1 MIRIP
6 LVLFALSFTIST
18 TTIAQQRPMTITD
31 MMKFNQIERPS
42 ISRDGAWVAYTLEP
56 DRGDGQGIVQS
67 TKTSKK
73 YAVPRGDRINISSDS
88 RWVVMETEPPAD
100 IVEKKEKD
108 KDKPRPGMVLID
120 LVNGDT
126 LGVPSVQKFEFSENG
141 KWLVYQLFKW
151 EEKKDSSKSKDSA
164 SPKDKKN
171 LGTDFVIR
179 NLLSGSADTIH
190 FVSAFAVDSTSQ
202 FLAYA
207 LADTSGKSNGV
218 YVRNFDRALSSER
231 PVHRDSN
238 GVFTNLTWSSSTG
251 KLAFVS
257 AKEKKKENPGPGAL
271 WLWDQ
276 NTKTAFTVANSETT
290 GTGWIVPSKN
300 SLSWSGDGERLFF
313 GMKPAE
319 GRDEAGEDSAAA
331 LDFFSITSILKN
343 RGVDVWH
350 WNDPLIIPNQKN
362 RWKEVKDQTF
372 MAVYNSQS
380 GKVVRLGDKDLPT
393 IGKAENPFV
402 ALGRSDIPYLKEIT
416 WEGHFNDAYV
426 VRLENGERTKIGT
439 RLRDQIALS
448 PNGKYV
454 TYFQDGN
461 WFLFDIADSGTA
473 NLTKN
478 LGVSFADEENDTP
491 SPPRSYGFP
500 GWLKGDSALLL
511 YDRYDIWSVPTNG
524 GVPFMLTDGQGRK
537 NGLTFRV
544 QKMDTESRFFRKG
557 ETLLLTA
564 YHDKKKFTAFYEVT
578 IGKPGVRRLTNG
590 EKKFSF
596 IVKAAAVPLMLFT
609 REGYNEFPDLWIATT
624 HLQDAKQISNANP
637 QIKDIAWGSAELVEW
652 NDVDGDPLQGV
663 LIKPGG
669 YKQGARYPVL
679 VYYYEK
685 FSQRLHE
692 FNRIEVNHRPC
703 FPFYASNG
711 YAVFLPDVKFEI
723 GRPGPSA
730 TKSIVPGVQKLID
743 MGVADPKAI
752 ALHGHSWSGYQTA
765 FVITQ
770 TNIFAAAIA
779 GAPVSNM
786 TSAYGGIRWESG
798 LGRLF
803 QYEEEQSRIGGSLWE
818 YPERYIENSPV
829 FFADRI
835 KTPLLI
841 QFGDEDGAV
850 PWYQGIEL
858 YLAMRRLGKDC
869 VFLEYRG
876 EPHHLK
882 QYPNKVDYTIK
893 FKEYLDHYLK
903 GAPAPEWLSQGVPYK
918 E

>member
-1 MIRIP
+1 MSRIF
-6 LVLFALSFTIST
+6 LVFFGLSLAIT
-18 TTIAQQRPMTITD
+18 TTAIAQQRPMTITD

-42 ISRDGAWVAYTLEP
+42 IGRDGAWVAYTLEP

-67 TKTSKK
+67 TKTSKR
-73 YAVPRGDRINISSDS
+73 YAVPRGDRISISSDS
-88 RWVVMETEPPAD
+88 RWVVMEVEPPAD
-100 IVEKKEKD
+100 IVEKKKKD
-108 KDKPRPGMVLID
+108 KDKPRPGLMLIN
-120 LVNGDT
+120 LANGDT
-126 LGVPSVQKFEFSENG
+126 LGVPAVQKFEFSEDG
-141 KWLVYQLFKW
+141 KWLGYLLFKD
-151 EEKKDSSKSKDSA
+151 EEKKDSTKSEDSP
-164 SPKDKKN
+164 SLKEKKN
-171 LGTDFVIR
+171 LGTDLVIR
-179 NLLSGSADTIH
+179 NLLSGNPDTIH
-190 FVSAFAVDSTSQ
+190 FVSAFAMDSTAR
-202 FLAYA
+202 FIAYVV
-207 LADTSGKSNGV
+207 ADTSGKSNGV
-218 YVRNFDRALSSER
+218 YVRDLSGRLSSER
-231 PVHRDSN
+231 PVQRDSN

-251 KLAFVS
+251 QLAFVS
-257 AKEKKKENPGPGAL
+257 AREKKKEAAGPGSL
-271 WLWDQ
+271 WIWDG
-276 NTKTAFTVANSETT
+276 NTEMVTTAAISETT
-290 GTGWIVPSKN
+290 ATGWIIPSKN
-300 SLSWSGDGERLFF
+300 SVSWSADGERLFF

-319 GRDEAGEDSAAA
+319 ELDEAEDDSASTS
-331 LDFFSITSILKN
+331 DFFSVSTILKK

-372 MAVYNSQS
+372 TAVYHSRS
-380 GKVVRLGDKDLPT
+380 GKVVRLGDKNLPI
-393 IGKAENPFV
+393 IGKTENPLV
-402 ALGRSDIPYLKEIT
+402 VLGLSDIPYLKEIT

-426 VRLENGERTKIGT
+426 VRLEDGVRTKVAT
-439 RLRDQIALS
+439 HVRDQIALS

-454 TYFQDGN
+454 TYSHDGN
-461 WFLFDIADSGTA
+461 WFLFNIADSTTR
-473 NLTKN
+473 NLTRD
-478 LGVSFADEENDTP
+478 LRVSFAEEENDTP
-491 SPPRSYGFP
+491 SPPRSYGLP
-500 GWLKGDSALLL
+500 GWLEGDSALLL
-511 YDRYDIWSVPTNG
+511 YDRYDIWSVPTSG
-524 GVPFMLTDGQGRK
+524 GTPIMLTNGQGRK
-537 NGLTFRV
+537 NDLTFRI
-544 QKMDTESRFFRKG
+544 QRMDKEARFFRIE

-564 YHDKKKFTAFYEVT
+564 YHNKKKFTAFYEVT
-578 IGKPGVRRLTNG
+578 IGKPGIRRLMDG

-596 IVKAAAVPLMLFT
+596 VAKAADAPLILIT
-609 REGYNEFPDLWIATT
+609 RESYAEFPNLWVASTNF
-624 HLQDAKQISNANP
+624 QDAKQISNANP
-637 QIKDIAWGSAELVEW
+637 QMKEIAWGTAELVEW
-652 NDVDGDPLQGV
+652 NDTDGDPLQGV

-669 YKQGARYPVL
+669 YKKGERYPVL

-743 MGVADPKAI
+743 MGIADPKAI

-798 LGRLF
+798 LARLF

-841 QFGDEDGAV
+841 EFGDEDGAV

-882 QYPNKVDYTIK
+882 QYPNKVDYTLK

-903 GAPAPEWLSQGVPYK
+903 GAPAPEWLAQGVPYK

>member
-1 MIRIP
+1 MNRMP
-6 LVLFALSFTIST
+6 LISIILSFTLSSAA
-18 TTIAQQRPMTITD
+18 IAQQRPMTITD

-42 ISRDGAWVAYTLEP
+42 ISDDGGWVAYTLEP
-56 DRGDGQGIVQS
+56 DRGDGQGIIQS

-73 YAVPRGDRINISSDS
+73 FVLPRGDRISIASDS
-88 RWVVMETEPPAD
+88 RWAVMETEPPAD

-108 KDKPRPGMVLID
+108 LAKPQPGMMLIN
-120 LVNGDT
+120 LANGDT
-126 LGVPSVQKFEFSENG
+126 LGVPSVQKFEFSEDG
-141 KWLVYQLFKW
+141 KWLVYQLFKPK
-151 EEKKDSSKSKDSA
+151 EIKDSVKSKDSP

-171 LGTDFVIR
+171 LGTDCVIR
-179 NLLSGSADTIH
+179 NLRPGSVDTVH
-190 FVSAFAVDSTSQ
+190 FVAAFAMDSTSR
-202 FLAYA
+202 FLAYII
-207 LADTSGKSNGV
+207 ADTTGKSNGV
-218 YVRNFDRALSSER
+218 YVRSLETGLSSEH
-231 PVHRDSN
+231 PVQRDSN
-238 GVFTNLTWSSSTG
+238 GVFTNLSWSKSTG
-251 KLAFVS
+251 RLAFVS
-257 AKEKKKENPGPGAL
+257 AKEKKKEVPGSGSL
-271 WLWDQ
+271 WVWDQ
-276 NTKTAFTVANSETT
+276 NTKEASIVADSESTD
-290 GTGWIVPSKN
+290 TGWMIPSKN
-300 SLSWSGDGERLFF
+300 SLWWSGDGTRLFF

-319 GRDEAGEDSAAA
+319 EEDEVEEDSAAA
-331 LDFFSITSILKN
+331 SDFFSITSLLKK
-343 RGVDVWH
+343 REVDVWH

-362 RWKEVKDQTF
+362 RWKDVKDQTF
-372 MAVYNSQS
+372 TAVYDTRS
-380 GKVVRLGDKDLPT
+380 GRVIRLGDKELPT
-393 IGKAENPFV
+393 IGKTENPFV

-416 WEGHFNDAYV
+416 WEGYFNDAYV
-426 VRLENGERTKIGT
+426 VRLENGERTKIAA

-454 TYFQDGN
+454 TYFRDGN
-461 WFLFDIADSGTA
+461 WFLFDIADSTTA

-478 LGVSFADEENDTP
+478 FGVSFADEENDTP
-491 SPPRSYGFP
+491 SPPRSYGFS
-500 GWLKGDSALLL
+500 GWLEGDSAILL
-511 YDRYDIWSVPTNG
+511 YDRYDVWIVPTNG
-524 GVPFMLTDGQGRK
+524 RSPVMLTDGEGRK
-537 NGLTFRV
+537 NRLTFRI
-544 QKMDTESRFFRKG
+544 QRMKKESLFFRKG

-564 YHDKKKFTAFYEVT
+564 YHNKKKFTAIYEAT
-578 IGKPGVRRLTNG
+578 IGKPGLRRLADG

-596 IVKAAAVPLMLFT
+596 VAKAANAPLLLFT
-609 REGYNEFPDLWIATT
+609 RESYDEFPDLRVATT
-624 HLQDAKQISNANP
+624 HLEDVRQISNANP
-637 QIKDIAWGSAELVEW
+637 QMKEIAWGTAELVEW
-652 NDVDGDPLQGV
+652 NDLNGDPLQGV

-669 YKQGARYPVL
+669 YRQGERYPVL

-711 YAVFLPDVKFEI
+711 YAVFLPDVNFEI
-723 GRPGPSA
+723 GSPGPSA
-730 TKSIVPGVQKLID
+730 TRSIVPGVQKLID

-798 LGRLF
+798 LARLF

-876 EPHHLK
+876 EPHHLN

-903 GAPAPEWLSQGVPYK
+903 GAPAPEWISRGVPYK